1 MVPLST
7 ALESVFESGIPSGIE
22 AASGQK
28 LAAATMVIVDDAS
41 LRNNGNCGDLAVSAT
56 SADNNVV
63 VEQTVPRQMLMIRTV
78 KSTLGRLRSGAID
91 RSASVRI
98 FEVEVS

>member
-1 MVPLST
+1 MVPLS
-7 ALESVFESGIPSGIE
+7 AAVESVFKSGIPSEID

-41 LRNNGNCGDLAVSAT
+41 LRNQGNSGDLAVSA
-56 SADNNVV
+56 SVNNVV
-63 VEQTVPRQMLMIRTV
+63 EVQTVPRQMLMIRTV
-78 KSTLGRLRSGAID
+78 KSTLGRRRSGAIV